1 MKNIKGFEI
10 SANPLTPRIININIK
25 DEIVKPLLQEFKK
38 YDLTAVEYKPFIR
51 FSIAKFLDNLTEN
64 QISSFLNSIIKDR
77 KKGCL
82 IIGLKDLNRDVDDVF
97 LVKLSTAISHL
108 VGVPNHDSMTG
119 KFYARFQIKHEDKSD
134 SYLRKAYSNMDLH
147 TDGTYVKEITDW
159 LLMTKIDE
167 KNASG
172 GKSVM
177 LHLDDWEDCQKFF
190 LDPIGKQ
197 DFIWASPKSK
207 NVDYKVEHPIFFED
221 KDKNPLISYIDQ
233 FPEPQS
239 LDQGVYLKDLS
250 DSLESCKNRNFINL
264 KAGSMIIA
272 NNHFWLHGRQPFEE
286 NKHLYRELLR
296 IRGKFYN

>member
-1 MKNIKGFEI
+1 MKNIKGFEV
-10 SANPLTPRIININIK
+10 SENPLTQRIVDINIK
-25 DEIVKPLLQEFKK
+25 DEIIKPLLQEFKK
-38 YDLTAVEYKPFIR
+38 YDLTAIEYKPFIR

-64 QISSFLNSIIKDR
+64 QISPFLNSIIKDR

-82 IIGLKDLNRDVDDVF
+82 IIGVKDFNRDIDDIF

-147 TDGTYVKEITDW
+147 TDGTYVKEITEW

-177 LHLDDWEDCQKFF
+177 LHLDDWEDCKNFF
-190 LDPIGKQ
+190 
-197 DFIWASPKSK
+197 
-207 NVDYKVEHPIFFED
+207 
-221 KDKNPLISYIDQ
+221 
-233 FPEPQS
+233 
-239 LDQGVYLKDLS
+239 
-250 DSLESCKNRNFINL
+250 
-264 KAGSMIIA
+264 
-272 NNHFWLHGRQPFEE
+272 
-286 NKHLYRELLR
+286 
-296 IRGKFYN
+296 

>member
-1 MKNIKGFEI
+1 MKNIKGFEV
-10 SANPLTPRIININIK
+10 SENPLTQRIVDINIK
-25 DEIVKPLLQEFKK
+25 DEIIKPLLQEFKK
-38 YDLTAVEYKPFIR
+38 YDLTAIEYKPFIR

-64 QISSFLNSIIKDR
+64 QISPFLNSIIKDR

-82 IIGLKDLNRDVDDVF
+82 IIGVKDFNRDIDDIF

-172 GKSVM
+172 GKSLM
-177 LHLDDWEDCQKFF
+177 LHLDDWEDCKNFF

-207 NVDYKVEHPIFFED
+207 NVDYKVEHPVFFED

-239 LDQGVYLKDLS
+239 LDPVSYT
-250 DSLESCKNRNFINL
+250 
-264 KAGSMIIA
+264 
-272 NNHFWLHGRQPFEE
+272 
-286 NKHLYRELLR
+286 HLRAHET
-296 IRGKFYN
+296 